1 TDYIDLYQSHY
12 DDPETPMEETLATYD
27 DMIKAGKVRWIGA
40 SNMEPERLLK
50 ALTISEENNLARY
63 QTLQPEYNLY
73 TRNKFELE
81 YEKICEDHQLGVI
94 NYYALASGF
103 LSGKYRSEDDLN
115 KSQRGGGIKNY
126 LDDRGHTIL
135 QALDQVAGQ
144 LDTKQA
150 TVALAWL
157 LARPTITA
165 PIVSAT
171 NLDQL
176 NELTQAVNLKLDAE
190 ALNLLNEASSW

>member
-1 TDYIDLYQSHY
+1 
-12 DDPETPMEETLATYD
+12 MEETLATYD

-50 ALTISEENNLARY
+50 ALTLSEENNLARY

-126 LDDRGHTIL
+126 LNERGHTIL

-171 NLDQL
+171 NLEQL

-190 ALNLLNEASSW
+190 ALNLLNEASSWH